1 MEREIINQEA
11 YDELMTLNEEVKKSI
26 AKKKLPNDLFTGIKL
41 INSEYFLKNVLK
53 KREGSFRRAINLSDH
68 IGGWEIDIDWH
79 ATISLA
85 EYSEGFSGRFNLC
98 FVDFGLRAL
107 ISDMSEVGDGD
118 GYLYSE
124 DRDFLRKLE
133 QVVERA
139 HQELRFITEFNCE
152 TEAEFLT
159 AISSTIY
166 TAKEQL
172 LELFGEITKKPYD
185 KQQEQNKTVINLI
198 QTAFGDLPYIINQV
212 RRSDSLAD
220 VNFGKYD
227 EDEDEDE
234 DFEDFYD
241 EVMMKV
247 W

>member
-1 MEREIINQEA
+1 MERKIINQEA

-26 AKKKLPNDLFTGIKL
+26 TKKKLPNDLFTGIKL

-53 KREGSFRRAINLSDH
+53 KREGSLRRAINLRDNL
-68 IGGWEIDIDWH
+68 GGWEIDVDWH

-85 EYSEGFSGRFNLC
+85 YYGEGFDGRFDLC

-107 ISDMSEVGDGD
+107 IRDWSEICEED
-118 GYLYSE
+118 GYLGPAS
-124 DRDFLRKLE
+124 RDFIRSLE

-139 HQELRFITEFNCE
+139 HQELRFVTSFNCE

-172 LELFGEITKKPYD
+172 LELFAEITKEPYD
-185 KQQEQNKTVINLI
+185 KQEEQNKTVINLI
-198 QTAFGDLPYIINQV
+198 QTALGDLPYIINQV

-220 VNFGKYD
+220 VNFGRYD
-227 EDEDEDE
+227 EDED
-234 DFEDFYD
+234 FRD
-241 EVMMKV
+241 EVMQKV